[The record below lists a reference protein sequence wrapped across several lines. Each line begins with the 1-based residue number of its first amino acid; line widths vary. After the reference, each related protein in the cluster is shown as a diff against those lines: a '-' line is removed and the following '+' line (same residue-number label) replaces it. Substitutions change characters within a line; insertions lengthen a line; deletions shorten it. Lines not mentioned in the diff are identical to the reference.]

1 MSKIRTLLPT
11 AIDNLGN
18 KARGTKLDDP
28 QTPGLSIELLSSGKR
43 RWIYR
48 RRIPGSDVTVT
59 VRGGLYP
66 VASIADARSWAE
78 ALNAQVEAGIDPR
91 AAEREASLNV
101 PMTVARAHSLYM
113 VAVHEGRASGVDRP
127 NKPRTIRDKLY
138 IYEKDIA
145 PALAGKLIE
154 EVTEADL
161 VKLVLSKGKT
171 AKIRANRMAAEFK
184 VFFGWA
190 CSLRG
195 LEVGLKEDPSRR
207 LSDLRF
213 PETPRSRKLTLPEI
227 GWFLRAVALEP
238 LHFRRAWLLWLLTA
252 VRRSELTE
260 GKSSEVENRVW
271 TIPSWRS
278 KNGLE
283 HIVALGPWGAAL
295 IQSDSDWIIPN
306 DRGDGPRT
314 WGWPKSR
321 NRILARMSDYAGHP
335 ISRFSPHDCRRT
347 VRSNTKRLRVDYETA
362 EAILNH
368 TKKGL
373 ERTYDTYELEDEK
386 RAWFLLWE
394 GEIVRIARSVGV
406 ADALGCSP
414 TELDAHKSQL

>member
-1 MSKIRTLLPT
+1 MPKNRTLLPA

-18 KARGTKLDDP
+18 RPGSSKLVDP
-28 QTPGLSIELLSSGKR
+28 QTPGLSIELLKSGKR
-43 RWIYR
+43 RWLYR

-59 VRGGLYP
+59 LRGGMFP
-66 VASIADARSWAE
+66 AASIADARSWAE
-78 ALNAQVEAGIDPR
+78 TLNAQVETGIDPR
-91 AAEREASLNV
+91 VAAREAAATL
-101 PMTVARAHSLYM
+101 PMTVERAHALYM

-127 NKPRTIRDKLY
+127 NKPRTIQDKLY
-138 IYEKDIA
+138 IYQKDIA
-145 PALAGKLIE
+145 PALADKLIE

-161 VKLVLSKGKT
+161 VRLVLNKGKT

-213 PETPRSRKLTLPEI
+213 PETPRSRKLSAVEI
-227 GWFLRAVALEP
+227 GWFLRAVASEP
-238 LHFRRAWLLWLLTA
+238 RHFRRAWLLWLLTA

-260 GKSSEVENRVW
+260 GKSAEVDSATW
-271 TIPSWRS
+271 IIPAART
-278 KNGLE
+278 KNGIE
-283 HIVALGPWGAAL
+283 HVIALGPWGASL
-295 IQSDSDWIIPN
+295 IHSDTDWIIPN
-306 DRGDGPRT
+306 DRGDGPRI

-321 NRILARMSDYAGHP
+321 NRILARMTEFAGHA
-335 ISRFSPHDCRRT
+335 IKRFSPHDCRRT
-347 VRSNTKRLRVDYETA
+347 VRSNTKRLRIDYETA
-362 EAILNH
+362 EAMLNH

-386 RAWFLLWE
+386 KASFLTWE
-394 GEIVRIARSVGV
+394 RELVGV
-406 ADALGCSP
+406 ASQAGLAVALEIPQTAFDESTCG
-414 TELDAHKSQL
+414 